1 MIIANFTTVKPEMA
15 HSRTYEDFSKFLGE
29 KPERLGIVSRMQ
41 PFEKMTASYLTEAV
55 GNVVTN
61 GTAKANKYQPL
72 DSFSFEWEI
81 EQNQIKYI
89 PFVETPQG
97 DGLNGT
103 EIRMVFPERYYEV
116 DDTFIIE
123 DSKQMCIVVAAP
135 INKASNYW
143 EYSVKLMSG
152 SFTATLDTSAC
163 YPGAR
168 TRWIGNVKQEYHSNG
183 CVKFTSNVEK
193 ARGFINEIRVD
204 IDASSRYEAFEEAFI
219 KLSRGSDANGWED
232 KIFRWPDKKKIL
244 LSNFMAA
251 RNQSLLWQHT
261 TMDEN
266 GKPTITDREGRP
278 IVAGDG
284 IIPQLNRYASK
295 FNYTKLTIS
304 LLNEMMLNLSMKC
317 NDVIGNNYAFIVNT
331 HLWND
336 LQNTM
341 SEFLANHRTDAA
353 YVYSK
358 SSNGMVKAG
367 ATYNSYEFGGN
378 SVLFSVDRALDLE
391 YPTKGFG
398 IIVDLTGDKESGRP
412 AIELFTVR
420 GKQLIENTLPGVGIK
435 NGEVATSVAGIK
447 YMMSGYCGVA
457 VYNPYRSVIILEN

>member
-1 MIIANFTTVKPEMA
+1 M
-15 HSRTYEDFSKFLGE
+15 
-29 KPERLGIVSRMQ
+29 
-41 PFEKMTASYLTEAV
+41 
-55 GNVVTN
+55 
-61 GTAKANKYQPL
+61 
-72 DSFSFEWEI
+72 
-81 EQNQIKYI
+81 
-89 PFVETPQG
+89 
-97 DGLNGT
+97 
-103 EIRMVFPERYYEV
+103 
-116 DDTFIIE
+116 
-123 DSKQMCIVVAAP
+123 
-135 INKASNYW
+135 
-143 EYSVKLMSG
+143 
-152 SFTATLDTSAC
+152 
-163 YPGAR
+163 
-168 TRWIGNVKQEYHSNG
+168 NVKQEYHSNG

-266 GKPTITDREGRP
+266 GKPTITDREGRA
-278 IVAGDG
+278 IIAGDG

-341 SEFLANHRTDAA
+341 SEFLANHRTDGA
-353 YVYSK
+353 YIYSK

-447 YMMSGYCGVA
+447 YMMSGLTA
-457 VYNPYRSVIILEN
+457 

>member
-81 EQNQIKYI
+81 EQNQIKYV
-89 PFVETPQG
+89 PVVETPQG

-168 TRWIGNVKQEYHSNG
+168 TRWIGE
-183 CVKFTSNVEK
+183 
-193 ARGFINEIRVD
+193 
-204 IDASSRYEAFEEAFI
+204 
-219 KLSRGSDANGWED
+219 
-232 KIFRWPDKKKIL
+232 
-244 LSNFMAA
+244 
-251 RNQSLLWQHT
+251 SL
-261 TMDEN
+261 
-266 GKPTITDREGRP
+266 
-278 IVAGDG
+278 
-284 IIPQLNRYASK
+284 
-295 FNYTKLTIS
+295 
-304 LLNEMMLNLSMKC
+304 
-317 NDVIGNNYAFIVNT
+317 
-331 HLWND
+331 
-336 LQNTM
+336 
-341 SEFLANHRTDAA
+341 
-353 YVYSK
+353 
-358 SSNGMVKAG
+358 
-367 ATYNSYEFGGN
+367 
-378 SVLFSVDRALDLE
+378 
-391 YPTKGFG
+391 
-398 IIVDLTGDKESGRP
+398 
-412 AIELFTVR
+412 
-420 GKQLIENTLPGVGIK
+420 TLPIL
-435 NGEVATSVAGIK
+435 
-447 YMMSGYCGVA
+447 
-457 VYNPYRSVIILEN
+457 VICYK

>member
-81 EQNQIKYI
+81 EQNQIKYV

-278 IVAGDG
+278 IIAGDG

-341 SEFLANHRTDAA
+341 SEFLANHRTDGA
-353 YVYSK
+353 YIYSK

>member
-81 EQNQIKYI
+81 EQNQIKYV

-278 IVAGDG
+278 IIAGDG

-353 YVYSK
+353 YIYSK

>member
-1 MIIANFTTVKPEMA
+1 
-15 HSRTYEDFSKFLGE
+15 
-29 KPERLGIVSRMQ
+29 
-41 PFEKMTASYLTEAV
+41 
-55 GNVVTN
+55 
-61 GTAKANKYQPL
+61 
-72 DSFSFEWEI
+72 
-81 EQNQIKYI
+81 
-89 PFVETPQG
+89 
-97 DGLNGT
+97 
-103 EIRMVFPERYYEV
+103 MVFPERYYEV

-304 LLNEMMLNLSMKC
+304 LLNEMLLNLSMKC
-317 NDVIGNNYAFIVNT
+317 NDVIGNNYAFVVNT

-353 YVYSK
+353 YIYSK

-435 NGEVATSVAGIK
+435 NGEVATPVAGIK